1 MDYLTIPNVSD
12 EYLLNQAMK
21 NRSFSS
27 LNSYRQAIRTLLEQ
41 EAKQVNEHGD
51 IAELKYLKPWSHF
64 RRFPEEVLNHI
75 IDVLTGNVLSDWEKR
90 DNYFKV
96 RAALGHQGDRQ
107 TVLDKDKNLNDLP
120 AQRIKILH
128 DSFIEKLSKEGEKL
142 RYFGQVIDEDDGTQR
157 YYFISHSAMRTWEW
171 LELDRHQV
179 FPLIYEYS
187 YKQWIMD
194 RKIQKHSKFGRY

>member
-1 MDYLTIPNVSD
+1 MYAGADKQYRPD
-12 EYLLNQAMK
+12 EC
-21 NRSFSS
+21 
-27 LNSYRQAIRTLLEQ
+27 
-41 EAKQVNEHGD
+41 AKLPHAYQVNRYKQE
-51 IAELKYLKPWSHF
+51 IEELIRKEAASVNEAANSPTFIPPLTYLKPWSHF
-64 RRFPEEVLNHI
+64 RRFSEEVLNHI
-75 IDVLTGNVLSDWEKR
+75 IDVLTGNVLSDWEKT

-128 DSFIEKLSKEGEKL
+128 DSFIEELSKEGEKL
-142 RYFGQVIDEDDGTQR
+142 RYFGQVIRKNNQDF

>member
-1 MDYLTIPNVSD
+1 MSD

-107 TVLDKDKNLNDLP
+107 TIDHLDKKLNRLSTREDV
-120 AQRIKILH
+120 ILH
-128 DSFIEKLSKEGEKL
+128 DKFLASLPKDKLE
-142 RYFGQVIDEDDGTQR
+142 YFGQVIRKNNQDF

-171 LELDRHQV
+171 LELYRHQV
-179 FPLIYEYS
+179 FLSIYEYS

-194 RKIQKHSKFGRY
+194 RKILKYSKFGRY